1 MITLLEKH
9 SNIANGVYEFI
20 ADSKSDL
27 TNFETDIKTLLHGKM
42 CGTHSKCFVIETG
55 TWFYY
60 GADGTLTEA
69 ADGSGGKNDEVY
81 EITVTDDDIV
91 YEPSDY
97 AVDIDTSKIN
107 LSDEAYNYI
116 KTNAPRF
123 LKILNGTYIYYFVLS
138 SDMSEG
144 TDRYI
149 FYQGATGIEG
159 ENFHLFYLNDDV
171 DDPKCLIAYAGE
183 NPVIYSKIEDSVA
196 STTKIAPV
204 SMKAVYNAI
213 QALFTYDETTKTLNI
228 TPIGGG
234 S

>member
-1 MITLLEKH
+1 MSISSEITRI
-9 SNIANGVYEFI
+9 SNAKTAIAESIANKGV
-20 ADSKSDL
+20 
-27 TNFETDIKTLLHGKM
+27 T
-42 CGTHSKCFVIETG
+42 VP
-55 TWFYY
+55 
-60 GADGTLTEA
+60 DGTKI
-69 ADGSGGKNDEVY
+69 DGMATLIDSIPTGGGGGNDEVY

-138 SDMSEG
+138 SDMSEE
-144 TDRYI
+144 TDRFI
-149 FYQGATGIEG
+149 FYQGAIGGEG

-204 SMKAVYNAI
+204 SGKAVYNAI
-213 QALFTYDETTKTLNI
+213 QALFAYDETTKTLNI